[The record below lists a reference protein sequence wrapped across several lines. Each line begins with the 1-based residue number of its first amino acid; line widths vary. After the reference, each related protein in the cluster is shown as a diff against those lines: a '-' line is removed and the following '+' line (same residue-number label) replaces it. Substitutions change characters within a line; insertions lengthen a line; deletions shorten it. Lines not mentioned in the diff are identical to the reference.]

1 MRIPSTRSN
10 KSFHSM
16 NSKFF
21 RPTCRRCSVTEMIAV
36 VLLAAAVVVDAW
48 IGVLPPQIT
57 TTTQP
62 IALRTSIPP
71 RSMVITS
78 RKIKSRTST
87 ILFSARD
94 DKDASPIENTGP
106 KNDGTPRNEFSRT
119 IRVSKWFSAASS
131 SSSGGGGSLSN
142 NRSSSSRR
150 VMELSISAS
159 PEERQALATRFRL
172 TKITSLSADVI
183 VQPALGGGTNAFES
197 GYNGEC
203 IEARGTVCAHVTQT
217 CVRTNEEFDVNLEFN
232 FDTVL
237 RAMSTTSNS
246 ASDNSSSREDI
257 AALAA
262 SKLGEGKS
270 SRSNRGG
277 KGQRG
282 GGVKG
287 VRGGGQTSSKDLG
300 DKKMKELQ
308 DIFMEYEV
316 TDEIIEDESCFCTD
330 GIVDCGEIVAQ
341 MFRSKLDPY
350 PKKPGSVSF
359 HHHMYESSCITSSSP
374 LNDQPYSS
382 LFDHLRTQLLT
393 LSLFE

>member
-36 VLLAAAVVVDAW
+36 VFMAALVVTDAW
-48 IGVLPPQIT
+48 SGVLPPLIT
-57 TTTQP
+57 TTQLVV
-62 IALRTSIPP
+62 LRTSMWPSS
-71 RSMVITS
+71 RVTTS
-78 RKIKSRTST
+78 RNIIPRTST

-106 KNDGTPRNEFSRT
+106 KNDGTSRNEFSRT
-119 IRVSKWFSAASS
+119 IRVSKWFSASAA

-142 NRSSSSRR
+142 NRSSSRR
-150 VMELSISAS
+150 VMKLSISAS

-172 TKITSLSADVI
+172 TEITSLFADVI